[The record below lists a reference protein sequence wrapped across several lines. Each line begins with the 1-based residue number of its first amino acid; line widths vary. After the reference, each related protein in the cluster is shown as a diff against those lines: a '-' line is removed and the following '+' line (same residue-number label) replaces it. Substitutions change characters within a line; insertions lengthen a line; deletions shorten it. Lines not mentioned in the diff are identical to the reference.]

1 MRGRTDEQPAL
12 FHTFHIEDRIRADHP
27 LRDVKRRVDR
37 IPAALSAEFAKCYSR
52 TGRPSVPPERLLKAQ
67 LLLSLYSIRSE
78 RQLCER
84 IDTDLLFRWFLD
96 LQPSE
101 EAFDHAVFSHNRKRL
116 DDGDLTRAFFDA
128 VVAEAFTAGLCS
140 EHFSVDGTLIES
152 FASAESFQPNPVE
165 ESPSDSGSSVGDSE
179 PSAADSGP
187 SPAPPADGNGFK
199 PSNPEVDFHGQKRTN
214 ETHRSRVDPEAKL
227 YRKGKGKE
235 AKLSHMGHALNEN
248 RNGLIVGIAAT
259 EANGTAERAAA
270 LEMVD
275 ELQAKHG
282 RKPKTLGADKGYDS
296 GEFYRELEQR
306 SIEPHVP
313 LVKEPRDPAEVACK
327 QRRPGVEARQRM
339 KARAGGDGYRL
350 SQKCRKKIEE
360 VFGWLKGRGGRSEP
374 DGGEVEAEAGVGAGG
389 GGLQSGAAAEA
400 GPGRL
405 GRGFGGCR
413 GWRGVGVAERISATG
428 TRRPGLRRIARTGSF
443 RR

>member
-1 MRGRTDEQPAL
+1 MRGRIDEQPAL
-12 FHTFHIEDRIRADHP
+12 FHTFHVEDRIRADHP

-37 IPAALSAEFAKCYSR
+37 ILAALSAEFAQCYSR

-67 LLLSLYSIRSE
+67 LLLALDSIRSE

-152 FASAESFQPNPVE
+152 FASAKSFQPVPATPPENP
-165 ESPSDSGSSVGDSE
+165 PSDSGPSAGDSG
-179 PSAADSGP
+179 S
-187 SPAPPADGNGFK
+187 SPTLPPDGNGFK
-199 PSNPEVDFHGQKRTN
+199 PSNPEVDFHGEKRTN
-214 ETHRSRVDPEAKL
+214 ATHQSQTDPEAKL
-227 YRKGKGKE
+227 YRKGMGKE

-248 RNGLIVGIAAT
+248 RNGLIVGITAT
-259 EANGTAERAAA
+259 EASGTAERTAA
-270 LEMVD
+270 LAMVD
-275 ELQAKHG
+275 ELEAKHR

-296 GEFYRELEQR
+296 GEFLLELEKR
-306 SIEPHVP
+306 SVEPHVP
-313 LVKEPRDPAEVACK
+313 LVKAPRDPEDVAYRK
-327 QRRPGVEARQRM
+327 QRAGVEARQRM

-350 SQKCRKKIEE
+350 SQKCRRKIEE
-360 VFGWLKGRGGRSEP
+360 VFGWLKGVAGMGRSRL
-374 DGGEVEAEAGVGAGG
+374 VGRWK
-389 GGLQSGAAAEA
+389 LQQTLELAAAA
-400 GPGRL
+400 YNLVRL
-405 GRGFGGCR
+405 RKL
-413 GWRGVGVAERISATG
+413 A
-428 TRRPGLRRIARTGSF
+428 PAR
-443 RR
+443 